1 MRLFSAVPS
10 IWGRN
15 MMHFFYCGARCR
27 RQHGLRRYAYG
38 VFRFVAATALSL
50 AVFGFEKP
58 VLAQGAQTPPPTS
71 LSGVFLN
78 EDSTEV
84 TPTGLAALKGA
95 AEKAK
100 AAADCYPPRVTFTA
114 QSKYTMG
121 DKSFNQAVA
130 SVRGDALKAVLPSLG
145 LDADQVQGGHP
156 ALADSDDV
164 RVSYDPFN
172 RDDKDPPKLKVTS
185 TPKKGTKVK
194 PGDKIKVTIK
204 ASERY
209 RDGHKS
215 WPTGVQNIQLI
226 ADDGLVDS
234 KDYGRPPQ
242 PCARQTFEVTY
253 TVPKNPPAIV
263 HLRAIAEDAV
273 GNQASEVG
281 EFPTGDTWK
290 GTMSAE
296 AVYVVEKQRCTDRW
310 NVDMTVA
317 ITKEDKVAGDATAK
331 RAANVKCTYQYP
343 VNQTQTVGYRLE
355 GSRDK
360 TSLHLRFV
368 PKNYQPSGSIDVTG
382 FGHLL
387 QGHGMPRTV
396 DIPIVSQSD
405 AKGHVSFKETIG
417 KNIRNVSGEAS
428 LKCTTC

>member
-1 MRLFSAVPS
+1 MV
-10 IWGRN
+10 RN
-15 MMHFFYCGARCR
+15 YCGLRCP
-27 RQHGLRRYAYG
+27 RQHHLGRYAYG
-38 VFRFVAATALSL
+38 VFGFIAATALGL
-50 AVFGFEKP
+50 VVVGFEKP

-71 LSGVFLN
+71 LSGVFGNPSNALAQ
-78 EDSTEV
+78 V
-84 TPTGLAALKGA
+84 TPAGLAALKGA
-95 AEKAK
+95 AQKAK
-100 AAADCYPPRVTFTA
+100 AAADCYPPRVIFTA
-114 QSKYTMG
+114 RVKKLPG
-121 DKSFNQAVA
+121 DPSFEETLAK
-130 SVRGDALKAVLPSLG
+130 VRGDALKAVLPSLG
-145 LDADQVQGGHP
+145 LEADQVRAGS
-156 ALADSDDV
+156 AVVDIDDV
-164 RVSYDPFN
+164 RVTHDPFN

-204 ASERY
+204 ASEHY

-242 PCARQTFEVTY
+242 PCSRQTFEVTY

-317 ITKEDKVAGDATAK
+317 ITKEDKVTGDATAK

-368 PKNYQPSGSIDVTG
+368 PKDYQPSGSIDVTG

-387 QGHGMPRTV
+387 QGLGMPRTV
-396 DIPIVSQSD
+396 DIPIVSQRD